1 MGESKNR
8 GCCVHIGSVDR
19 DLLSPHLLCAGHQGT
34 EMTKGTP
41 GLSRMRGALGV
52 WGGRQP
58 GKQGLMSTLGAV
70 QVLCM
75 DEYRLSHLEE
85 EQLLLVVTST
95 FGNGDSPGNG
105 EVGGLNPRGLGSGR
119 AQEDQGK
126 DLGTQHV
133 LRRALGSESSYHSGS
148 P

>member
-1 MGESKNR
+1 M
-8 GCCVHIGSVDR
+8 
-19 DLLSPHLLCAGHQGT
+19 
-34 EMTKGTP
+34 MKGTP
-41 GLSRMRGALGV
+41 GLSRVRRALGV

-105 EVGGLNPRGLGSGR
+105 EVGGLSPRGLGSGR
-119 AQEDQGK
+119 AQENQGK

-133 LRRALGSESSYHSGS
+133 LRRALGSESLYHSGS